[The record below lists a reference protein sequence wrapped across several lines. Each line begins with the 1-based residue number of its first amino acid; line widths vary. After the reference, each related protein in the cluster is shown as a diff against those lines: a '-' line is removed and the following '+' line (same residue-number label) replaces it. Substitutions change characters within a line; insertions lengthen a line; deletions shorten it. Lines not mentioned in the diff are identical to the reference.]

1 MVELALLLYFSIYPD
16 DDYVHNSQSPSF
28 MTSHLLM
35 KKFRV
40 TFNNNMILHNIFLS
54 VFSLVYK
61 CRCDF
66 YINFKMSNFYHY
78 DHHIIIFYFFIFLQ
92 KQLFFFYLL
101 LERFNILRN
110 KEKKSICQ
118 VEIETERVERR
129 HNDRT

>member
-1 MVELALLLYFSIYPD
+1 MSFFCC
-16 DDYVHNSQSPSF
+16 PSLHF
-28 MTSHLLM
+28 CLPFGFVFIRMRRWESWN
-35 KKFRV
+35 FRV
-40 TFNNNMILHNIFLS
+40 TYNNNNMILHNIFLS

-78 DHHIIIFYFFIFLQ
+78 DHHIIIFLFFLFFCRNNC
-92 KQLFFFYLL
+92 FFFYLL

-110 KEKKSICQ
+110 KQKKSICQ

>member
-1 MVELALLLYFSIYPD
+1 MRDDETLNDEDGMQLRKLMCGSRIISTTKECYFLVWLSSLSFCIAIYPD

-78 DHHIIIFYFFIFLQ
+78 DHHIIIFYFFIFL
-92 KQLFFFYLL
+92 
-101 LERFNILRN
+101 
-110 KEKKSICQ
+110 
-118 VEIETERVERR
+118 
-129 HNDRT
+129 